1 MAAVFCSGKN
11 DQSCPSR
18 SIQCATGCS
27 LASRAGRLLPIILR
41 QDKEK
46 HFVMIMRSLI
56 ERFPP
61 IFSNRNEVFCDKR
74 QRLLLNLNFFEFV
87 TIYLCVFLD
96 FVTIFFNV
104 ILLLEIY
111 VGITGVVLTPIF
123 NR

>member
-1 MAAVFCSGKN
+1 
-11 DQSCPSR
+11 
-18 SIQCATGCS
+18 
-27 LASRAGRLLPIILR
+27 
-41 QDKEK
+41 
-46 HFVMIMRSLI
+46 MRSLI

-61 IFSNRNEVFCDKR
+61 IFSNRNEVFRDKR